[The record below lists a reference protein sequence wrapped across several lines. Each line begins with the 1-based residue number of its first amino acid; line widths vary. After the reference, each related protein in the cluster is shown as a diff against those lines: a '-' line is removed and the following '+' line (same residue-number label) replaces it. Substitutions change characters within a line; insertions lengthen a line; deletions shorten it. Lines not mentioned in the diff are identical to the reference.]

1 MGLDILA
8 GFIVAVLIVVVVSYF
23 VIPIDT
29 CAKLSGVID
38 KLEALRMVWDEYDK
52 LIEEY
57 DRIESYKPKIEHT
70 KLVDIQ
76 YQNINFL
83 YSTK

>member
-1 MGLDILA
+1 MDFGIAWFL
-8 GFIVAVLIVVVVSYF
+8 VAVAIVSVVLYF
-23 VIPIDT
+23 AIPIG
-29 CAKLSGVID
+29 ASVKLSEVED
-38 KLEALRMVWDEYDK
+38 KVKASQMVWDEYDK

-83 YSTK
+83 YFTK